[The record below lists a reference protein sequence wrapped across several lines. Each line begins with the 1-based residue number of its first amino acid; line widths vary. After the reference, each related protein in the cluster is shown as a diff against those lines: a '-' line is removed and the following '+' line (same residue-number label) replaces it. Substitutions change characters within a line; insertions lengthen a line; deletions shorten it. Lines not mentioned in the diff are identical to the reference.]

1 MRGTASASGFAGAEV
16 LLEAGMRQR
25 LSLAWRLLRDPRVAP
40 GVKMIAPALAI
51 LYVLS
56 PIDLIPDL
64 LLGLG
69 QIDDLGV
76 LAVVVMVLT
85 RLLPRL
91 APPDVL
97 AEHMRRMGMD
107 ASGPEKADSR
117 RDDVMDAE
125 FRVQS

>member
-25 LSLAWRLLRDPRVAP
+25 LSLAWGLLRDPRVAP

-97 AEHMRRMGMD
+97 AEHMRRIGMD
-107 ASGPEKADSR
+107 ASGPEKADPR